1 MFYDSSPF
9 QMSRLNKNMKIFVI
23 LLTSLLLVN
32 CITKTIPPVAIPIPP
47 PISESALKNLSK
59 VKSGIAESISTNS
72 KIDEKIKDQ
81 LKNVIDQKE
90 SIQDALDQAQKIN
103 DKVIAKQSITE
114 QESFNLVTE
123 IKKVKIRNLFLE
135 TQNIESLNLIK
146 EQSLVLKITQVGADD
161 TEVKLRNKEQEA
173 NQLREQNKFLGNNL
187 NIKNIESEH
196 LKKDLSKE
204 RIKSAQAGVY
214 RNWILGLVGA
224 FLLWIIVKN
233 VISIYSPIK
242 FRI

>member
-1 MFYDSSPF
+1 
-9 QMSRLNKNMKIFVI
+9 MKRSLI
-23 LLTSLLLVN
+23 LLTSLFLVN
-32 CITKTIPPVAIPIPP
+32 CGTKTLPPVAIPIAP
-47 PISESALKNLSK
+47 PISESALKDFSK
-59 VKSGIAESISTNS
+59 VKSGIVESLSTNS
-72 KIDEKIKDQ
+72 KLDEKIKDQ

-90 SIQDALDQAQKIN
+90 SIQNALDQAQKIN

-114 QESFNLVTE
+114 QESFNLVGE

-135 TQNIESLNLIK
+135 AQNKESIDLIK
-146 EQSLVLKITQVGADD
+146 EQALTLKITQLGADD

-173 NQLREQNKFLGNNL
+173 NQLREQNTFFSKNL
-187 NIKNIESEH
+187 TDKNIESEN
-196 LKKDLSKE
+196 LKKELTKE
-204 RIKSAQAGVY
+204 KIKSGQSSVY

-224 FLLWIIVKN
+224 FLLWTVVKN

>member
-1 MFYDSSPF
+1 
-9 QMSRLNKNMKIFVI
+9 MSRLNKNMKRSLT
-23 LLTSLLLVN
+23 LLSSLLLVN
-32 CITKTIPPVAIPIPP
+32 CAAKTLPPVAIPIAP
-47 PISESALKNLSK
+47 PISESALKDLSK
-59 VKSGIAESISTNS
+59 VKSGINESLSKNS
-72 KIDEKIKDQ
+72 KLDEKIKDQ

-90 SIQDALDQAQKIN
+90 SIQNALDQAQKIN

-123 IKKVKIRNLFLE
+123 IKKVKVRNLFLE
-135 TQNIESLNLIK
+135 TQNIDSANLIK
-146 EQSLVLKITQVGADD
+146 EQSLVLKVTQVGADD
-161 TEVKLRNKEQEA
+161 VEVKLRNKEQEA

-187 NIKNIESEH
+187 DIKNIESEN

-204 RIKSAQAGVY
+204 KVKSAQAGVY

-224 FLLWIIVKN
+224 FLLWTVVKN